1 MPMPPLRI
9 QPHLSYKKLTTKYRT
24 CKNTI
29 EKSRWHLIWLMS
41 NPQNPL
47 LVTQAANTVGFC
59 ERWARQLVNRYNVE
73 GSQGLADKRR
83 GNQGQ
88 EPVLDDK
95 QKQKLSYALTKE
107 QPNDKGL
114 WTSPKVA
121 DWIEQ
126 ATGTRPTNQ
135 TGLNYLHEL
144 GFTLQQPRP
153 TNIKTATELEIKSFK
168 KN

>member
-1 MPMPPLRI
+1 MPMPRLQI

-24 CKNTI
+24 CKNTM

-41 NPQNPL
+41 HPKNPQ
-47 LVTQAANTVGFC
+47 LVTQAAQTVGFC
-59 ERWARQLVNRYNVE
+59 ERWARQLVHRYNDE
-73 GSQGLADKRR
+73 GAEGLIDKRQA
-83 GNQGQ
+83 NQGQ
-88 EPVLDDK
+88 APILT
-95 QKQKLSYALTKE
+95 QRQTRKLAKTLLKE
-107 QPNDKGL
+107 RPSGEGL

-126 ATGTRPTNQ
+126 ETGSRPTNQ

-144 GFTLQQPRP
+144 GFTLQRPRP
-153 TNIKTATELEIKSFK
+153 VNIKTATKQEIKSFK